1 MKSKQK
7 KIIVANTETGEVH
20 ELTPLKPNKPIHID
34 KKQKFIKF
42 YYNLINIL
50 PTLSK
55 AELIIIKSIC
65 ENLKPNKIQ
74 IVLTPTSTNLPSTT
88 FKSSI
93 NKLKSKQVLKSTT
106 SPQIFEISHD
116 FMFNGTYY
124 CDTSERLKNALK

>member
-1 MKSKQK
+1 MKKKQN
-7 KIIVANTETGEVH
+7 KIIVADTETGELH
-20 ELTPLKPNKPIHID
+20 ELTPLKLNKPVHID

-55 AELIIIKSIC
+55 AELTIIKSIC

-74 IVLTPTSTNLPSTT
+74 VVLTSTSTNLPHTT

>member
-65 ENLKPNKIQ
+65 ENLKPNKIAVGNKAE
-74 IVLTPTSTNLPSTT
+74 ISLFTT
-88 FKSSI
+88 TEEWTFTKESI
-93 NKLKSKQVLKSTT
+93 QSKSKNSAFLGQK
-106 SPQIFEISHD
+106 IKGKAIGIYN
-116 FMFNGTYY
+116 NGQLV
-124 CDTSERLKNALK
+124 RNK